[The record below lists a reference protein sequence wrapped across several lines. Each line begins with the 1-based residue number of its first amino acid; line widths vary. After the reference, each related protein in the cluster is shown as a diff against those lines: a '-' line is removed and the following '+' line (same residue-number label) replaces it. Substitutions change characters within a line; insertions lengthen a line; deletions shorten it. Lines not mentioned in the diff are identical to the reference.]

1 MDLLNDTFFADTPTT
16 SPLPEEDYRP
26 NGKVKNVRG
35 RILKKLLKYEFK
47 YYLKPMLIAM
57 SALFAVATTLCV
69 LGCFLTAE
77 DVGGTG
83 ELLRVLFWALSL
95 LLFVFGALFV
105 LLFPFILA
113 HKRYKKQFF
122 TSEGYLTLSIPASP
136 QEHILAKR
144 IAAYVMS
151 AASSIL
157 VSIAVLVALIP
168 IFVLSM
174 KGGLTTLPP
183 IQVDLNVGDVI
194 YSLLQSLIWPLLLLA
209 LEGGYLCWQHRG
221 LKKWMVALLVAGIY
235 ILSVFANIFLGS
247 LFFELSP
254 KVLNLIYEIG
264 KWVLLAVEMGALY
277 LLFLYETKTLQKK
290 INLK

>member
-1 MDLLNDTFFADTPTT
+1 MDLLNDNFTVDTPTT
-16 SPLPEEDYRP
+16 SPLPEEDYRQ
-26 NGKVKNVRG
+26 NGKLKNVRG

-47 YYLKPMLIAM
+47 YYLKPMLIAVA
-57 SALFAVATTLCV
+57 ALFAVATTLCV

-77 DVGGTG
+77 DIQGTG
-83 ELLRVLFWALSL
+83 EDLRFLFWMLSL
-95 LLFVFGALFV
+95 LLFVFGSLFV

-122 TSEGYLTLSIPASP
+122 TAEGYLTLSIPASA

-151 AASSIL
+151 AAASVL
-157 VSIAVLVALIP
+157 VTIAVLVALIP
-168 IFVLSM
+168 IFLLAL
-174 KGGLTTLPP
+174 KGAFGTMSP
-183 IQVDLNVGDVI
+183 IEVNSNAGDVI
-194 YSLLQSLIWPLLLLA
+194 YNLLQSLIWPLLFLA

-235 ILSVFANIFLGS
+235 ILSMFVNIFLGG
-247 LFFELSP
+247 LIFTLSP
-254 KVLNLIYEIG
+254 QVLDLIYEIG

-277 LLFLYETKTLQKK
+277 LLFLYETQTLQKK